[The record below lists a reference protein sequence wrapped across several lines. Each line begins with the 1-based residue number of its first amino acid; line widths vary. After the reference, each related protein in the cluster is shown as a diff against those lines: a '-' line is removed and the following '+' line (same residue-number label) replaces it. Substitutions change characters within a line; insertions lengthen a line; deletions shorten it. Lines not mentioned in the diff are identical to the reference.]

1 MPYSYR
7 ERPALIHRLQTEVFD
22 VVVVGGGITGAATAR
37 DAALRGLKVAVIERG
52 DFAIGTSSRSSK
64 LIHGGVRYL
73 EMGDVKLVFEAVRER
88 QRLMRLA
95 PHLARPQSFL
105 LPVYEE
111 RKKHSIFILDVG
123 LTLYDLLASFAGVM
137 HHRALRTRAMR
148 RLEPLLRAKG
158 LDGGVRFWDA
168 MTDDGRLVM
177 ANLRGAL
184 EAGAVPLSRVSFVEP
199 TWKAGRLRSVR
210 VRDELTGATFQ
221 VATHALV
228 SATGPW
234 TDELHAKWKGSA
246 GPTTLVPSKG
256 VHVVVPRDRLPLSQA
271 VMMTAADGR
280 VVFALPWDHATVLG
294 TTDTVYEGDIAEPET
309 TWADAEYLVKTAN
322 AHFDIPD
329 EPLQVSDVI
338 SSWAGIRP
346 LVGNA
351 ASSSYKTSREHV
363 VQTDPRGLVTIAG
376 GKLTTYRVM
385 AEETVDA
392 VLRLL
397 PPALVA
403 ELKPSPTAT
412 LPLPG
417 ADKLVGKM
425 RPLETLVASL
435 QATHGVDLSEARHLA
450 MSYGSDAT
458 AVLATCDGE
467 PEGRTR
473 VMADLP
479 FLWGEL
485 AWLVQ
490 EEMVLSLTDLCVR
503 RTQLYYLAGERLL
516 QVAPALAARLRAW
529 GDFPAHLEQEWIR
542 ELERFVAA
550 RRVQPPVAEG
560 GARERMTPTAGGS
573 PNQEAQSHVA

>member
-1 MPYSYR
+1 MSYSIHD
-7 ERPALIHRLQTEVFD
+7 RPDLLHRLQTEVFD

-37 DAALRGLKVAVIERG
+37 DAALRGLKVALIERG

-105 LPVYEE
+105 LPVYEA
-111 RKKHSIFILDVG
+111 RKKHSVFILDVG
-123 LTLYDLLASFAGVM
+123 LTLYDLLASFSGVM
-137 HHRALRTRAMR
+137 HHRALRTAAMR
-148 RLEPLLRAKG
+148 RMEPLLRRAG

-184 EAGAVPLSRVSFVEP
+184 AAGAVPLSRVSFVEP

-210 VRDELTGATFQ
+210 VRDELSGATFQ
-221 VATHALV
+221 VATHTVV

-234 TDELHAKWKGSA
+234 TDELHGKWKGSA
-246 GPTTLVPSKG
+246 VPSTLVPSKG
-256 VHVVVPRDRLPLSQA
+256 VHVVIPRARLPLGQA

-280 VVFALPWDHATVLG
+280 VVFALPWEHATVLG
-294 TTDTVYEGDIAEPET
+294 TTDTVFNGDIAEPEA
-309 TWADAEYLVKTAN
+309 TWDDAQYLVDTAN
-322 AHFDIPD
+322 AHFDVPD
-329 EPLQVSDVI
+329 QPLTVADIV

-346 LVGNA
+346 LVGNSA
-351 ASSSYKTSREHV
+351 ASSYKTSREHV
-363 VQTDPRGLVTIAG
+363 VSSDPRGLVTIAG

-392 VLRLL
+392 LIKLL
-397 PPALVA
+397 PPTQTAD
-403 ELKPSPTAT
+403 LKPSPTAT

-417 ADKLVGKM
+417 ADKLVGQM
-425 RPLETLVASL
+425 RPLDTLVAGL
-435 QATHGVDLSEARHLA
+435 VAQDGVDQVVARHLA
-450 MSYGSDAT
+450 VSYGSDARE
-458 AVLATCDGE
+458 VLAACDAE

-473 VMADLP
+473 VLDDLP
-479 FLWGEL
+479 FLWGEF
-485 AWLVQ
+485 AWLAR

-516 QVAPALAARLRAW
+516 GLIPQLAARLQRWGNFPDDAKQAW
-529 GDFPAHLEQEWIR
+529 AE
-542 ELERFVAA
+542 ELTAFVAA
-550 RRVQPPVAEG
+550 RRIQPPVAVAPDAA
-560 GARERMTPTAGGS
+560 GASAH
-573 PNQEAQSHVA
+573 AV